1 MWSSFILLDSLMTK
15 AVFKVFKNLDDFLH
29 LDRQWEF
36 SGSEGDFL
44 SWSWFCN
51 MSVVTL
57 CQNLKTQ
64 YTDYAVWDMID
75 LLDFTSVSMKE
86 NIIF

>member
-1 MWSSFILLDSLMTK
+1 MWSLFILLDSLMRK
-15 AVFKVFKNLDDFLH
+15 AVFKVFKNLDRFLH

-57 CQNLKTQ
+57 
-64 YTDYAVWDMID
+64 
-75 LLDFTSVSMKE
+75 
-86 NIIF
+86 